1 MADGTISETLRLT
14 DAFTQTFRS
23 FNDWGEKSVR
33 TLEQM
38 GQGLTEVMNV
48 NAGATLAALREIH
61 STLQQTNELIKGNAE
76 SQDRHTQEA
85 RKTDNA
91 MQGLLSTVK
100 SLAVVTA
107 GIKFAKEFM
116 DISDTLASMEARL
129 NGINDGAQTTDEL
142 MRMIYESAQ
151 RSRASFEATG
161 AAVAQMGANA
171 GSAFTSNRELIAFME
186 LINKQFILSGTDANL
201 ARSAMLQL
209 SQAMAAGA
217 LRGQDLNSIL
227 QAAPAIA
234 RRIEASMGWAEGSIK
249 SYAEK
254 GAVTAEV
261 VKNAMLG
268 SAEEIEAAFKEMPLT
283 VGQVMTIIRNT
294 TVMAMADTSKAFSD
308 FMKSEA
314 GTEVISTLVN
324 GFVMLAE
331 VGLAALQ
338 TIGQLA
344 LWVHDNLGQIIPIL
358 LAGVAVMIAYK
369 AQAIAAGIASAIAGM
384 QAFGAWALAHI
395 PLLLIIGLL
404 AVVLM
409 AAIQTGLTFAQ
420 VGQWIGQVFGMVYA
434 VGFNVFATLWNVIAS
449 FAEFFANVFVNPVQA
464 VVHLFSNA
472 LDAIL
477 AMVETVA
484 GAIDALMGSNLSGA
498 VSGFRGKLSGWV
510 DSTFGEQAVEI
521 KRMANLDVAATS
533 QSWGE
538 AGAKLGGK
546 LDNLGTTMADF
557 SAGFGDLT
565 AGLDFGGAGM
575 GGGDVPNVGKVGSV
589 GKVEGDVKLSDE
601 DLKMYRDLAEQRY
614 LNNIELQ
621 TLAPAITVNLP
632 EGAGQ
637 NLSAED
643 VAERIR
649 VMLAEQRAA
658 HTATAHG

>member
-1 MADGTISETLRLT
+1 MAEINETLRLT
-14 DAFTQTFRS
+14 DAFTQTFKS
-23 FNDWGEKSVR
+23 FNTWGERSVK
-33 TLEQM
+33 TLTDM
-38 GQGLTEVMNV
+38 GQGLAEVMNV
-48 NAGATLAALREIH
+48 NAGNTLTALREIH
-61 STLQQTNELIKGNAE
+61 STLLKTNEMIAASTTEQTKHTAE
-76 SQDRHTQEA
+76 VQR
-85 RKTDNA
+85 TDNA
-91 MQGLLSTVK
+91 MSRLLSTVR
-100 SLAVVTA
+100 SLAIATA
-107 GIKFAKEFM
+107 GVKFAKDFIG
-116 DISDTLASMEARL
+116 ISDTMAGLNARIG
-129 NGINDGAQTTDEL
+129 NINDGLQTTDEL
-142 MRMIYESAQ
+142 MSMIYMSAQ
-151 RSRASFEATG
+151 RSRASYEAT
-161 AAVAQMGANA
+161 AASIAQMGANA
-171 GSAFTSNRELIAFME
+171 GSAFSSNRELLTFME
-186 LINKQFILSGTDANL
+186 LINKQFVLSGTDAQL
-201 ARSAMLQL
+201 AQSAMLQL

-234 RRIEASMGWAEGSIK
+234 RRIESSMGWAEGSIK
-249 SYAEK
+249 KYAEE

-268 SAEEIEAAFKEMPLT
+268 SAEDINKAFAKMPMT
-283 VGQVMTIIRNT
+283 VGQAMTQIKNAVT
-294 TVMAMADTSKAFSD
+294 QSM
-308 FMKSEA
+308 SEA
-314 GTEVISTLVN
+314 AASFSEFLSGDTGQQIIGEMIA
-324 GFVMLAE
+324 GFSLLAE
-331 VGLAALQ
+331 VGVMALSAV
-338 TIGQLA
+338 GRMA
-344 LWVHDNLGQIIPIL
+344 LWVHDNLGTIIPIL
-358 LAGVAVMIAYK
+358 MGVAFALALVNAE
-369 AQAIAAGIASAIAGM
+369 AIAAGIANMIAGI
-384 QAFGAWALAHI
+384 QAAAGWAVANWPIILLGA
-395 PLLLIIGLL
+395 LL
-404 AVVLM
+404 AAIIM

-420 VGQWIGQVFGMVYA
+420 VGQWVGQVFGMVYA
-434 VGFNVFATLWNVIAS
+434 VGYNVFATLWNVIAS

-477 AMVETVA
+477 SMVETVA

-538 AGAKLGGK
+538 AGWNLGKK
-546 LDNLGTTMADF
+546 LDGLGANLTDF
-557 SAGFGDLT
+557 TAGFDQLSAGVNMS
-565 AGLDFGGAGM
+565 GAGT

-614 LNNIELQ
+614 MNNIELQ
-621 TLAPAITVNLP
+621 TLAPNITVNLP

-658 HTATAHG
+658 HTAVAHG